1 MLGNIEG
8 KRRRGWQRMRW
19 LGSITDAI
27 NGHELEQ
34 TPRDTEGQRNLA
46 SMGHKQSDIT
56 WQLNKN
62 NKLHYSGIE
71 TLVCPDTFYLSKEYT
86 MEKTINLR
94 LSLCEPCSGI
104 NSLWPMDCS
113 PPAPLSMKFSMHEYW
128 SRLPFP
134 SPGDLPNPGIEP
146 RSSALQPDSLP
157 SETPGKPLISAGN
170 LTNHRAQADAQNS
183 PASAVG
189 TVGPT

>member
-1 MLGNIEG
+1 MSEFNDEKGLRHLHALFPSQPISYRTEACVCLLEAVCVQG
-8 KRRRGWQRMRW
+8 KSP
-19 LGSITDAI
+19 GS
-27 NGHELEQ
+27 LESSVNCLLLTLKVLVTQ
-34 TPRDTEGQRNLA
+34 CVRLFVTLWTVA
-46 SMGHKQSDIT
+46 SQ
-56 WQLNKN
+56 
-62 NKLHYSGIE
+62 
-71 TLVCPDTFYLSKEYT
+71 
-86 MEKTINLR
+86 
-94 LSLCEPCSGI
+94 
-104 NSLWPMDCS
+104 
-113 PPAPLSMKFSMHEYW
+113 APLSMKFSMHEYW

-146 RSSALQPDSLP
+146 RSSALQSDSLP